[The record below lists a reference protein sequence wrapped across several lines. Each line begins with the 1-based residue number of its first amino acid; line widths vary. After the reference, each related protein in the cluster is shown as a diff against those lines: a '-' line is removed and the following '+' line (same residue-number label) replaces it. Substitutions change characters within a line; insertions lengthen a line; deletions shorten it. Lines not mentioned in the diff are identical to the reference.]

1 MDTKLDQRK
10 PGWPY
15 MSGYRIEKT
24 STDGPYTTYV
34 LHGYGGS
41 GHAVMKCAGIIPGI
55 DMSYDTL
62 DCDSCFQKASAPPG
76 YMQISYCRKGSCEV
90 VMNDNQICFLS
101 EGDLCMTIPEKNRMI
116 ASRIPSGRYEGL
128 TIIIETKV
136 AQKELDKHFSFADI
150 DLESLKQKLFT
161 DRNIFFLRSRS
172 EINHIFYEV
181 DKAEESMR
189 NSYLPLKIVELLVLL
204 DNVMLEKEDSI
215 PQFSRTVVER
225 TRRCYSFLVKNPTLK
240 TTSKSL
246 AEKYNLAETSLR
258 ECFKNIYGQPMGAFK
273 KNLRI
278 KYAASLLEQNPLM
291 QISDAAAMCGYENQ
305 SKFASAFK
313 AIMGSS
319 PALYRSKFCNDKID
333 DESD

>member
-1 MDTKLDQRK
+1 
-10 PGWPY
+10 
-15 MSGYRIEKT
+15 MSGYRFERI
-24 STDGPYTTYV
+24 STDGAYTTYV
-34 LHGYGGS
+34 LPGYGGS
-41 GHAVMKCAGIIPGI
+41 GCAVMKCAEIIPGI
-55 DMSYDTL
+55 DISYDTL
-62 DCDSCFQKASAPPG
+62 DCDSCFQKASAPLG
-76 YMQISYCRKGSCEV
+76 YIQINYCRKGSYEV

-101 EGDLCMTIPEKNRMI
+101 EGDLCMTLPEKNRI
-116 ASRIPSGRYEGL
+116 TASRVPSGRYEGL

-150 DLESLKQKLFT
+150 NLENLKQKLFS
-161 DRNIFFLRSRS
+161 DKNIFFLRSRS

-181 DKAEESMR
+181 DKAEESLK
-189 NSYLPLKIVELLVLL
+189 NNYLPLKIVELLVLL
-204 DNVMLEKEDSI
+204 DNRMFEKEDFI